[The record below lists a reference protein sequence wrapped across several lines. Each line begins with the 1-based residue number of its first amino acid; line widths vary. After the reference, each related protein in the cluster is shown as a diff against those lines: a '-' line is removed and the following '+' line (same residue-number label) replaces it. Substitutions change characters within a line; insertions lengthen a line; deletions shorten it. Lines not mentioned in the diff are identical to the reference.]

1 MIARLASRRA
11 LQSILRQPRSGVR
24 SYHPPAEHKPLT
36 LDDMPTFI
44 GPWEE
49 HFNKRQT
56 QFNIRLAVG
65 ISFFVV
71 SFVAAA
77 SLGTLEYVDT
87 PPLKN

>member
-11 LQSILRQPRSGVR
+11 LQCILRQPRSSVR
-24 SYHPPAEHKPLT
+24 SYHPPADHKPVT
-36 LDDMPTFI
+36 MADMPTFI

-56 QFNIRLAVG
+56 KFNIHLAVG
-65 ISFFVV
+65 FSFFVV
-71 SFVAAA
+71 SLVAAA

>member
-24 SYHPPAEHKPLT
+24 SYHPPADHKQVT
-36 LDDMPTFI
+36 IDDMPKFI

-49 HFNKRQT
+49 HFNKRQAK
-56 QFNIRLAVG
+56 FNIHLAVG
-65 ISFFVV
+65 FSFFVV
-71 SFVAAA
+71 SLVTAA
-77 SLGTLEYVDT
+77 SLGTLDYVDT

>member
-11 LQSILRQPRSGVR
+11 LQCILRQPRSGVR
-24 SYHPPAEHKPLT
+24 SYHPPADHKPLSMAD
-36 LDDMPTFI
+36 LPTFI

-49 HFNKRQT
+49 HFNKT
-56 QFNIRLAVG
+56 QAKFNIRLALGV
-65 ISFFVV
+65 SFFVV
-71 SFVAAA
+71 SLVAAA